1 MLLLAKILVTFFTV
15 SLLAQV
21 AERMSPRH
29 AGLLAGF
36 PLGTAIALY
45 FFGWEQGTDF
55 AARSAV
61 FALAGLTSA
70 ICFAYGYWQ
79 VVKRR
84 AGLRWLPVAVLS
96 GFACFFAS
104 SLILQFLPANRWVSL
119 TVVVAAIFLFRTLF
133 RDITETQI
141 NRSAPPA
148 NWLAALLSKKSN
160 TLMFRANIAAGS
172 ILLITGL
179 AAVIGPE
186 RAGLLAAFPVSF
198 FPLLLIL
205 HVSYGTAV
213 VSATIKHYPDGIG
226 ALVVYALAVSYL
238 YPLLGL
244 HWGTA
249 SSLLCSVTYLLVYG
263 WLRAR
268 RQPV

>member
-1 MLLLAKILVTFFTV
+1 
-15 SLLAQV
+15 
-21 AERMSPRH
+21 
-29 AGLLAGF
+29 
-36 PLGTAIALY
+36 
-45 FFGWEQGTDF
+45 
-55 AARSAV
+55 
-61 FALAGLTSA
+61 
-70 ICFAYGYWQ
+70 WQ
-79 VVKRR
+79 VVQSS
-84 AGLRWLPVAVLS
+84 AWLRWLPVAVLS
-96 GFACFFAS
+96 RFACFFAS
-104 SLILQFLPANRWVSL
+104 SLIIQFLPANRWVSL

-172 ILLITGL
+172 LLLVTGP
-179 AAVIGPE
+179 AAVVGPA
-186 RAGLLAAFPVSF
+186 RPGLVAALRVRVFTP
-198 FPLLLIL
+198 PRRL

-249 SSLLCSVTYLLVYG
+249 SSLLCSVAYLLVYG

-268 RQPV
+268 RQPA